1 MVFEIKE
8 RRVKKKY
15 TRQNVDRLQINL
27 YLKRKIYYKMKKN
40 EISFVAVVWR
50 SLLFQLPRN
59 VLCYFS
65 VECSVLNL

>member
-15 TRQNVDRLQINL
+15 TRQNVDRLQRNL
-27 YLKRKIYYKMKKN
+27 YLKWKIYYKMKKN

-50 SLLFQLPRN
+50 SVLFQLTRN